1 MSDNMKVIRERGDSS
16 KRAEDSDH
24 KEVLTFTLRS
34 DEEHVRARTK
44 HAVNK
49 MASWFEPNIM
59 LTYIYSATYL
69 LGCIACK
76 SGSAQFAPREYKFC
90 GGKAGEIY
98 RLGNQVEVQIEI
110 VSELTQVTTTT
121 TVYIRDATAV
131 IQMMAER
138 ANFVH

>member
-24 KEVLTFTLRS
+24 KEVLTLTLRS
-34 DEEHVRARTK
+34 YEEHVLAETK
-44 HAVNK
+44 HAVNN
-49 MASWFEPNIM
+49 MASSFEPNAHPYPAIC
-59 LTYIYSATYL
+59 TQQPIYWV
-69 LGCIACK
+69 ACK